1 MTKGILGRKV
11 GMTQIFAENG
21 ELIPVTV
28 VEAKGNV
35 VLQKKTEEVEGY
47 NAIQLGFDDKRPYDK
62 ERKDRL
68 VKVANKPEQGH
79 ADKAN
84 TAPKR
89 FVREIRDAD
98 VASYEVGQEVQVD
111 IFAAGDL
118 VDVTGVSK
126 GKGFQGAIKRH
137 GQSRGP
143 MAHGSRYHRRPG
155 SMGGASFPSRVFK
168 GKALPGQMGGDR
180 ITIQNL
186 EVVKVDA
193 ERNVILIKGNVPGSK
208 KSLVEIKT
216 AIKSK

>member
-1 MTKGILGRKV
+1 MTKGILGKKV
-11 GMTQIFAENG
+11 GMTQYFTEAG

-28 VEAKGNV
+28 VEVTPNV
-35 VLQKKTEEVEGY
+35 VLQLKTIENDGY
-47 NAIQLGFDDKRPYDK
+47 EAVQLGFDDLREVLSNRPAK
-62 ERKDRL
+62 GH
-68 VKVANKPEQGH
+68 VA
-79 ADKAN
+79 KAN
-84 TAPKR
+84 ATPKR
-89 FVREIRDAD
+89 FIREFNN
-98 VASYEVGQEVQVD
+98 VELSEYEVGQEIIVD
-111 IFAAGDL
+111 VFKAGDI
-118 VDVTGVSK
+118 VDVTGTSK

-168 GKALPGQMGGDR
+168 GKALPGQMGGNR

>member
-1 MTKGILGRKV
+1 MTKGILGKKV
-11 GMTQIFAENG
+11 GMTQYFTESG

-28 VEAKGNV
+28 VEVTPNV
-35 VLQKKTEEVEGY
+35 VLQLKTIENDGY
-47 NAIQLGFDDKRPYDK
+47 EAVQLGFDDLREALSNRPAK
-62 ERKDRL
+62 GH
-68 VKVANKPEQGH
+68 VA
-79 ADKAN
+79 KAN
-84 TAPKR
+84 ATPKR
-89 FVREIRDAD
+89 FIREFNN
-98 VASYEVGQEVQVD
+98 VELSEYEVGQEITVD
-111 IFAAGDL
+111 VFKAGDI
-118 VDVTGVSK
+118 VDVTGTSK

-168 GKALPGQMGGDR
+168 GKALPGQMGGNR

>member
-1 MTKGILGRKV
+1 MTKGILGKKV
-11 GMTQIFAENG
+11 GMTQYFTEAG

-28 VEAKGNV
+28 VEVTPNV
-35 VLQKKTEEVEGY
+35 VLQLKTIENDGY
-47 NAIQLGFDDKRPYDK
+47 EAVQLGFDDLREVLSNRPAK
-62 ERKDRL
+62 GH
-68 VKVANKPEQGH
+68 VA
-79 ADKAN
+79 KAN
-84 TAPKR
+84 ATPKR
-89 FVREIRDAD
+89 FIREFRE
-98 VASYEVGQEVQVD
+98 VELGEYQVGQEITVD
-111 IFAAGDL
+111 VFKAGDI
-118 VDVTGVSK
+118 VDVTGTSK